1 MSKEIETAKKALQDM
16 IGDDYVLQV
25 RTFGALGYTPDRIC
39 RLLKL
44 NKKDSISLKLR
55 IELAGDAY
63 NEAYQQGRYLGEY
76 NIDAELAKKAEKG
89 DVEAVMLLEERKHDR
104 QVKDLRYKLF
114 GV

>member
-1 MSKEIETAKKALQDM
+1 MSKDTEIAKKALTDM
-16 IGDDYVLQV
+16 ICDDYVIQV

-44 NKKDSISLKLR
+44 NRKDSISLKLR

-89 DVEAVMLLEERKHDR
+89 EVEAVMLLEERKHER
-104 QVKDLRYKLF
+104 NVKDLRLKLF